1 MSTDDA
7 GIDGKVYI
15 GTILLELNRWG
26 SLKTPTYKV
35 SEWLD
40 RFQEAGF
47 DGMELWEYH
56 ATLAPPEELALLESA
71 KFPISVF
78 NTYCNF
84 DDASEADRRQ
94 AAEMIK
100 RFEAGGVKFNVGG
113 DPALRDEYIK
123 NLRIWSASLP
133 ENCRLL
139 CECHGGTIIQE
150 PSDAAKFF
158 DALDRKQYQ
167 IIVHCFMQDLGRLKE
182 WFRIFGTSVT
192 HAHVQM
198 QGDNGRNARLSS
210 NPAHVKEVLHIMR
223 EEGYRGSFTLEFT
236 EGTRAPDENME
247 DLWQAALSDLHFL
260 RENIS

>member
-1 MSTDDA
+1 MATDND
-7 GIDGKVYI
+7 GIGGKIYI
-15 GTILLELNRWG
+15 GTILLELSRWA
-26 SLKTPTYKV
+26 SPKTATYRV

-56 ATLAPPEELALLESA
+56 ATLAPPEELGLLEAS
-71 KFPISVF
+71 KFPVSVY
-78 NTYCNF
+78 NTYCSF
-84 DDASEADRRQ
+84 DDASESDRRQ
-94 AAEMIK
+94 AAEMIE
-100 RFEAGGVKFNVGG
+100 RFGAGGVKYNVGRES
-113 DPALRDEYIK
+113 ARRDEYIRNVRK
-123 NLRIWSASLP
+123 WDASLP

-139 CECHGGTIIQE
+139 CECHGGTIVQE

-158 DALDRKQYQ
+158 DDLGLDSQ

-182 WFRIFGTSVT
+182 WFSALGASVA

-198 QGDNGRNARLSS
+198 QGENGRNARLSK
-210 NPAHVKEVLHIMR
+210 NPAHVKEALHIMR

-260 RENIS
+260 RENI

>member
-1 MSTDDA
+1 MSPKKD
-7 GIDGKVYI
+7 GIGDEIYI

-26 SLKTPTYKV
+26 SPKTPTYKV

-56 ATLAPPEELALLESA
+56 ATLAPPEELALLEA
-71 KFPISVF
+71 TKFPVSVY
-78 NTYCNF
+78 NTYCDF
-84 DDASEADRRQ
+84 DDASEADRKQ

-100 RFEAGGVKFNVGG
+100 RFRADGVKFNVGR
-113 DPALRDEYIK
+113 DPALRGEYIK
-123 NLRIWSASLP
+123 NLRNWSASLP
-133 ENCRLL
+133 EDCRLL

-158 DALDRKQYQ
+158 NELGRERYQ
-167 IIVHCFMQDLGRLKE
+167 IIVHFPMQNPKMLRK
-182 WFRIFGTSVT
+182 WFSALESSIT

-198 QGDNGRNARLSS
+198 MGANNKRARLSS
-210 NPAHVKEVLHIMR
+210 NPSHVKEALHIMR
-223 EEGYRGSFTLEFT
+223 EEGYSGSFTLEFT
-236 EGTRAPDENME
+236 EGTREPDENME

-260 RENIS
+260 RENI

>member
-7 GIDGKVYI
+7 GIDGKIYI

-26 SLKTPTYKV
+26 SPKTPTYKV
-35 SEWLD
+35 SEWLY

-56 ATLAPPEELALLESA
+56 ATLAPPEELSLLEAS
-71 KFPISVF
+71 KFPVSVF
-78 NTYCNF
+78 NTYCDF
-84 DDASEADRRQ
+84 DDASEAHRRQ

-100 RFEAGGVKFNVGG
+100 RFEAGSVKFNVGK

-123 NLRIWSASLP
+123 NLRSWSTSLP

-158 DALDRKQYQ
+158 NELDSERCQ
-167 IIVHCFMQDLGRLKE
+167 IIVHCLMQDLVLLKK
-182 WFRIFGTSVT
+182 WFSTFGTSIT
-192 HAHVQM
+192 HAHIQM
-198 QGDNGRNARLSS
+198 MDENNKRAGLSS

-236 EGTRAPDENME
+236 EGTGAPDENIE
-247 DLWQAALSDLHFL
+247 GLWRAALSDLHFL
-260 RENIS
+260 RENI

>member
-1 MSTDDA
+1 MSPDND
-7 GIDGKVYI
+7 GIDGKIYI

-26 SLKTPTYKV
+26 SPKTPTYRV

-56 ATLAPPEELALLESA
+56 ATLAPPEELVLLEAS
-71 KFPISVF
+71 KFPVSVY
-78 NTYCNF
+78 NTYCDF
-84 DDASEADRRQ
+84 EDASESDRRQ
-94 AAEMIK
+94 AAEMIT
-100 RFEAGGVKFNVGG
+100 RFGAGGVKYNIGRE
-113 DPALRDEYIK
+113 PARRDEYIR
-123 NLRIWSASLP
+123 NLRNWGESLP

-139 CECHGGTIIQE
+139 CECHAGTIIQE

-158 DALDRKQYQ
+158 GDLGLDYQ
-167 IIVHCFMQDLGRLKE
+167 IIVHCFMQDLVILEE
-182 WFRIFGTSVT
+182 WFSTFGTSVA

-198 QGDNGRNARLSS
+198 QGENGRNARLSK
-210 NPAHVKEVLHIMR
+210 NPAHVKAALHIMR

-260 RENIS
+260 RENIR